1 MSGVL
6 EMACKRRRGCVMSG
20 VDSPVRYQ
28 LVKKPD
34 GVLVLQGYFVWSCD
48 QCSSDGGEWRDLP
61 TIVMPQQAPETR
73 WQKLQRSLS
82 KWLPKP
88 SN

>member
-6 EMACKRRRGCVMSG
+6 EMSCKIRGCTMCGSNA
-20 VDSPVRYQ
+20 PLKYQ

-34 GVLVLQGYFVWSCD
+34 GELVLQGYFAWNCA
-48 QCSSDGGEWRDLP
+48 QCSSGGGEWRDLP
-61 TIVMPQQAPETR
+61 TVVMPQQAPDTR

-82 KWLPKP
+82 RWLPKQ